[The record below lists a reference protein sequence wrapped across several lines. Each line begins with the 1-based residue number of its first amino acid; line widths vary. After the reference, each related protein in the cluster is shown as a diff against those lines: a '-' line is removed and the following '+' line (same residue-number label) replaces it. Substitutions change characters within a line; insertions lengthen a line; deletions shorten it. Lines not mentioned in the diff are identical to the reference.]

1 VKVTKKYFLT
11 SEDVRKEE
19 GTGQLIVI
27 GLFVSDILPNKLPMT
42 MSIAFTWGLHV
53 EGLGDIKIEG
63 KLRHVES
70 DTAVLS
76 FTASGTVE
84 PDSENDRSADFL
96 LPFRFKHVKFDKAGT
111 YEVSLKAEGQE
122 ESIVESFRI
131 AEPKSTP
138 EASAVSSDEKSAD

>member
-42 MSIAFTWGLHV
+42 I
-53 EGLGDIKIEG
+53 
-63 KLRHVES
+63 
-70 DTAVLS
+70 TAVLS